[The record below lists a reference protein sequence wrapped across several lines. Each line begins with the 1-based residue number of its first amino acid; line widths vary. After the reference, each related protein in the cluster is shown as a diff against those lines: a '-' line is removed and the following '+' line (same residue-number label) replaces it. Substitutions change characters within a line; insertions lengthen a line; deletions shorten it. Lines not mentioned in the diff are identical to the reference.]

1 MKRVTALMFLLF
13 ASSAL
18 FAQKRPNEAVVQ
30 QKFLSGGKVSMHL
43 EAGDYTISG
52 SESSEIVITYRADTE
67 EKLKKVRVDIKADGS
82 GADVSVHNTPHN
94 DFHALIEVPR
104 HSDLWVRLSAGDLE
118 VQDVE
123 GNKDIESHA
132 GDVEIVLPH
141 PEEYGHRDGSVLAG
155 SIDASAFA
163 ISKDGLFRS
172 FRQEGSGKYSF
183 HAHLG
188 AGDLTIRPAS
198 L

>member
-1 MKRVTALMFLLF
+1 MKPVAAVLFLLI
-13 ASSAL
+13 ASSAP
-18 FAQKRPNEAVVQ
+18 FAQKHPNEAVVQ
-30 QKFLSGGKVSMHL
+30 QKFKSGSNINMRL

-52 SESSEIVITYRADTE
+52 SEATDIVVTYRAATP
-67 EKLKKVRVDIKADGS
+67 EKLRGVRVEIKSGGS
-82 GADVSVHNTPHN
+82 GAELSVHNTPHN

-104 HSDLWVRLSAGDLE
+104 HSDLWVRLSAGDLNI
-118 VQDVE
+118 QDVE

-155 SIDASAFA
+155 SIDASAFSV
-163 ISKDGLFRS
+163 SKDGLFRS

-183 HAHLG
+183 HAHLW

>member
-1 MKRVTALMFLLF
+1 MEALATVLLLLI
-13 ASSAL
+13 ASGTTL
-18 FAQKRPNEAVVQ
+18 AQKHPNEAVVQ
-30 QKFLSGGKVSMHL
+30 QKFKSGGSINMHL

-52 SESSEIVITYRADTE
+52 SDTTDIVVTYRTATP
-67 EKLKKVRVDIKADGS
+67 EKLKGVRVEIKFGDS
-82 GADVSVHNTPHN
+82 GADLSVHNTPHN
-94 DFHALIEVPR
+94 DFHAFIEVPR
-104 HSDLWVRLSAGDLE
+104 HSDLWVRLSAGDLD

-188 AGDLTIRPAS
+188 AGDLTIRPAA